1 MSAKTKKE
9 KRTSLTVRLCFL
21 TGCVIVLLNV
31 VQLLFVRAK
40 STSDIVVED
49 ISMYMNMLD
58 GYGDSLHNDVEG
70 YFKEL
75 NGYIHAEVVKNGNL
89 QECIA
94 WLQAPERADMRADFD
109 YIMLAGPDGVAYTD
123 IGTTTNIAEREYF
136 KAIMQQGKDAFVD
149 DPVISK
155 TNGKPVI
162 HITRAVKDKNGR
174 TFAMLAG
181 VVQVNLLTDLVDD
194 IKIGAKG
201 YGYLLGS
208 DGIVIAHPVT
218 DFVMQKN
225 FITDITGGKN
235 GRNGDMIAVAE
246 AMARGEKGNAFINA
260 NGRNGK
266 DLIAYAPV
274 EGTPWSLAFSIPDT
288 QIYELTNNIAK
299 MLILF
304 AVCITVAL
312 CVIIGVLLVHSLKPL
327 SVVEAAI
334 TDIASGDADLTR
346 RIDINSN
353 NEIGYVVK
361 GFNSF
366 TGKLHAIISDVKD
379 SKSNLTVAGEDMSA
393 SAQDTAASITE
404 IIANIE
410 SMQHQI
416 TNQNA
421 SVDETA
427 GAVNQIASN
436 ISSLERMIETQ
447 SSGVTQ
453 ASAAVE
459 EMIGNITSVNQSV
472 DKMASSFGALQQNA
486 QSGIGK
492 QQAVNE
498 RIQQIEQQSS
508 MLQEANAAIS
518 AIAEQTNLLAMNAA
532 IEAAH
537 AGDAGKGF
545 AVVADEIRKLSED
558 SSEQGKKIT
567 NVLNALREKIVTM
580 TADAEDIQRQFD
592 EIFDRTQT
600 VNNQEKV
607 IKAAMDEQSAGSKQ
621 ILDAMRD
628 INAITSDVQKAAK
641 EMENGSRKVLGEMDK
656 LSSLTAQ
663 INGAM
668 TEMSGGV
675 NDINDSIQEV
685 NTLTQ
690 SNKESIDRVS
700 SAMGQFKV

>member
-498 RIQQIEQQSS
+498 RIQQIEQQSA

-545 AVVADEIRKLSED
+545 SVVADEIRKLSETSTSQSKTIGEQLNNIKDSISEVVTASQD
-558 SSEQGKKIT
+558 SSAAFESVSRLIKETDQLVTQIKSAMEEQQEGSQQIT
-567 NVLNALREKIVTM
+567 EALHSMNDSTVEVRNA
-580 TADAEDIQRQFD
+580 A
-592 EIFDRTQT
+592 
-600 VNNQEKV
+600 
-607 IKAAMDEQSAGSKQ
+607 
-621 ILDAMRD
+621 
-628 INAITSDVQKAAK
+628 
-641 EMENGSRKVLGEMDK
+641 GEMSEGNK
-656 LSSLTAQ
+656 AILNEVRRLQEVTSAMKGSMEEMSVGARKINETGAALSS
-663 INGAM
+663 I
-668 TEMSGGV
+668 SDKV
-675 NDINDSIQEV
+675 KDSIVQIG
-685 NTLTQ
+685 NQ
-690 SNKESIDRVS
+690 ID
-700 SAMGQFKV
+700 QFKV